1 MKYGKHI
8 LIVAVLVVIVCFT
21 AGCALGKD
29 GAQNEKPPV
38 PAAPYADSYGSEAV
52 LYFPFDEE
60 QGKAVFDKSPAKRGA
75 FIVQGN
81 LLSSP
86 AYQSAAVEPQRT
98 TRSAVN
104 GRALYFDGYSEQ
116 ISIPAQTFSLGGNAF
131 TVDVCVAP
139 RSFLWAAP
147 QSAREDWAV
156 QVIAGQFSR
165 KNKTGFMLGITKFG
179 YWVFGFG
186 TGKEWVNVYNSA
198 KSTCLST
205 YEWNH
210 LTAVFNG
217 NEGYAE
223 IYLNGISAAK
233 VSVPVGSSV
242 AKANVPF
249 LVGSSNEP
257 EYSGQSEITRFNG
270 VMDELKIY
278 GLAKPVGAIRT
289 HHEGLFGYNG
299 MRAEYEDIAP
309 LATRLAHDKFRPA
322 YHAVPPAN
330 WMNEPH
336 ALFCYNDKWHLFY
349 QYNVTGPYWRQI
361 SWGHW
366 VSDDGMATWRSV
378 KEAIIPTEGTPA
390 PDGIWTGGMAY
401 DTNGLPVLFFT
412 AGDDSRPFNNSN
424 QHIGIARA
432 ADYSDPDLTEWIIDD
447 TLAVVQTGEMGVA
460 GEFRDPQVQKI
471 GSTYYMLVGGA
482 VNENGKQRGMAHV
495 FTSDGDFHKWEY
507 RGELFVPASY
517 KSEYG
522 TVWEMPNIAR
532 LPDENGKLTDKYI
545 FLFSPQHGDNDVWY
559 YIGDFNTKTCR
570 FTPDFPD
577 AKLLDY
583 GNNVFTGPTLFT
595 DPQTHKV
602 YITGITQDARG
613 DEEHCAAGWAHSASC
628 VRELKLL
635 SGNVL
640 GVFPAGLDNLASE
653 SAVGFNELDATQAA
667 QRLQEVQSDFLR
679 ITYRIRLNG
688 ATRAGFRL
696 KVNNNEYAELSF
708 TRSEMRMNTTR
719 FSSGARADVGGEL
732 KNDGTM
738 QGVIY
743 VDKASIEAFACD
755 RAVITAFAYGTGTG
769 IVPFGEGGQAAFGIT
784 VDVLSPPQRQ
794 AY

>member
-1 MKYGKHI
+1 MRYVKHI
-8 LIVAVLVVIVCFT
+8 IIFAVLASVLCFA
-21 AGCALGKD
+21 AGCAFGEKD
-29 GAQNEKPPV
+29 EQIPAPPSG
-38 PAAPYADSYGSEAV
+38 AAPYRDSYGSEAV

-60 QGKAVFDKSPAKRGA
+60 SGRVVFDASPEKRGA
-75 FIVQGN
+75 FTVNGS

-86 AYQSAAVEPQRT
+86 AYQTAAIMPQRT
-98 TRSAVN
+98 TRSAVS
-104 GRALYFDGYSEQ
+104 GSALHFDGYSEN
-116 ISIPAQTFSLGGNAF
+116 ISVPAQKFSLGGDAF
-131 TVDVCVAP
+131 TIDVCVAP

-147 QSAREDWAV
+147 QSSREDWPI
-156 QVIAGQFSR
+156 QVILGQFSR
-165 KNKTGFMLGITKFG
+165 KDKTGFMLGITKFG

-186 TGKEWVNVYNSA
+186 TGTEWINVYNPA

-217 NEGYAE
+217 KEGYAE
-223 IYLNGISAAK
+223 IYLNGN
-233 VSVPVGSSV
+233 SVASVTVPIGSSV
-242 AKANVPF
+242 AKSNTAF
-249 LVGSSNEP
+249 LVGSGNEP

-270 VMDELKIY
+270 AMDELKIY
-278 GLAKPVGAIRT
+278 GVAKPRGAVRT
-289 HHEGLFGYNG
+289 HHEGLRSING

-309 LATRLAHDKFRPA
+309 LYGRLEHDKFRPE

-336 ALFCYNDKWHLFY
+336 ALFSYKDKWHLFY

-378 KEAIIPTEGTPA
+378 KEAIVPTEGTPA

-401 DTNGLPVLFFT
+401 DQSGLPVLFFT
-412 AGDDSRPFNNSN
+412 AGDDSRPYNNSN

-432 ADYSDPDLTEWIIDD
+432 ADYSDPDLTEWIIDP
-447 TLAVVQTGEMGVA
+447 TLAVVQTAEMGVA

-471 GSTYYMLVGGA
+471 GSVYYMLVGGA
-482 VNENGKQRGMAHV
+482 KNENGSQRGAAHV
-495 FTSDGDFHKWEY
+495 LTSDGDFHKWEY
-507 RGELFVPASY
+507 RGELFVPESY
-517 KSEYG
+517 KKEYG

-559 YIGDFNTKTCR
+559 YIGDFDSASCR
-570 FTPDFPD
+570 FIPDFPD

-640 GVFPAGLDNLASE
+640 GVTPAGLEGLAGE
-653 SAVGFNELDATQAA
+653 SVAGFNGLDAARAA

-679 ITYRIRLNG
+679 ITYRIKLNG

-696 KVNNNEYAELSF
+696 KTVGNEYAELSF

-732 KNDGTM
+732 YNDGTV

-743 VDKASIEAFACD
+743 IDKASIEAFACE

-769 IVPFGEGGQAAFGIT
+769 IVPFSEGGQATFDIT
-784 VDVLSPPQRQ
+784 VDVLSPPNRQ